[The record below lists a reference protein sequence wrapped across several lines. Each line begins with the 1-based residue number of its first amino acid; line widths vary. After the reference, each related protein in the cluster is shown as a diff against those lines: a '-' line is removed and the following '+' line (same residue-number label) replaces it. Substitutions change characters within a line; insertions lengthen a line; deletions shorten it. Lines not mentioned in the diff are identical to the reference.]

1 MAVNAPTLPF
11 SALRLR
17 IGVDLGRT
25 PDGKIAVHAVALR
38 GTRVRWHAEQLLSPE
53 EPLSRS
59 LGVFLSGLPGSRAWL
74 PRHVAVALG
83 PSFVQLKRLPG
94 LPPLTDRR
102 ELGAAVRTNAAR
114 FFLRNGVPLA
124 TSTLRVDGPG
134 LAWGAATER
143 PVLDEIAAACRSAGL
158 RLTAVVPTGAV
169 LGAITTGYAIGDADG
184 VSTTVA
190 WQDGTDRYG
199 FTYLHGQLVAS
210 QRSPRAIS
218 TPTTTVALTSTRP
231 AHSVGR
237 AFAGAYGAAIA
248 WRGEPVAWHP
258 AYDPAL
264 PANRRARVRAWSVLV
279 IALVAALATP
289 GLSATLSA
297 RRAAAHV
304 RAGAVHR
311 RTALATRDSLARAT
325 AALAQVTQFSAT
337 RRPAT
342 FTLRALT
349 NALPKG
355 SALLALQIDSAGGTL
370 VALAP
375 KTAALVAALASDPF
389 LGNVEVVGPVTRESV
404 PGTPVSGSPTP
415 PPRDVERVTVRFRFA
430 KASP

>member
-1 MAVNAPTLPF
+1 V
-11 SALRLR
+11 
-17 IGVDLGRT
+17 G
-25 PDGKIAVHAVALR
+25 
-38 GTRVRWHAEQLLSPE
+38 WHAEQLLSPD

-59 LGVFLSGLPGSRAWL
+59 LGVFLAGLPGGRAWL

-83 PSFVQLKRLPG
+83 PSFAQLKRLPG
-94 LPPLTDRR
+94 LPPLTGQR

-124 TSTLRVDGPG
+124 TSTLRVDAPG
-134 LAWGAATER
+134 VAWGAATER

-158 RLTAVVPTGAV
+158 RLTTVVPTGAV
-169 LGAITTGYAIGDADG
+169 LGAITTGYAIDDADD

-190 WQDGTDRYG
+190 WHDGADRYG
-199 FTYLHGQLVAS
+199 FTYLHGHLVAS
-210 QRSPRAIS
+210 QRSPRAIAS
-218 TPTTTVALTSTRP
+218 PADSVALTSIRP
-231 AHSVGR
+231 AHTVGR

-248 WRGEPVAWHP
+248 WRGEPVAWQP
-258 AYDPAL
+258 TYDPAL
-264 PANRRARVRAWSVLV
+264 PANRRARVLALGAFV

-297 RRAAAHV
+297 RGAVAHLH
-304 RAGAVHR
+304 AGAVHR

-325 AALAQVTQFSAT
+325 AALTQVTQFAAT

-349 NALPKG
+349 NALSKG
-355 SALLALQIDSAGGTL
+355 SALLALQIDTAGGTL

-375 KTAALVAALASDPF
+375 QTAALVTALAADPF
-389 LGNVEVVGPVTRESV
+389 LGSVEVVGPVTRESV
-404 PGTPVSGSPTP
+404 PGIPVSGSPTP
-415 PPRDVERVTVRFRFA
+415 APRDIERVTVRFRFA
-430 KASP
+430 TASP

>member
-1 MAVNAPTLPF
+1 MTAPSLPF

-25 PDGKIAVHAVALR
+25 AEGQIAAHAVALR
-38 GTRVRWHAEQLLSPE
+38 GTRVRWHAEQLLSPD

-59 LGVFLSGLPGSRAWL
+59 LGVFLSGLPGNRAWL

-134 LAWGAATER
+134 IAWGAATER
-143 PVLDEIAAACRSAGL
+143 PILDEIADACRSAGL
-158 RLTAVVPTGAV
+158 GLATVVPTGTV
-169 LGAITTGYAIGDADG
+169 LGAITTGYSIGDADG

-190 WQDGTDRYG
+190 WQDGADRYG
-199 FTYLHGQLVAS
+199 FTYLRGQLIAS
-210 QRSPRAIS
+210 HRSPRANS
-218 TPTTTVALTSTRP
+218 TPTDSVALTSTRP
-231 AHSVGR
+231 AHTVGR

-264 PANRRARVRAWSVLV
+264 PANRRARVLAWSALV
-279 IALVAALATP
+279 VALVAALATP

-297 RRAAAHV
+297 RRTAAHV
-304 RAGAVHR
+304 RAGAVQR

-325 AALAQVTQFSAT
+325 AALSQVTLFAAT

-355 SALLALQIDSAGGTL
+355 SALLALQIDTAGGTL

-375 KTAALVAALASDPF
+375 KTAVLVAALAADPF

-415 PPRDVERVTVRFRFA
+415 SRREAERVTVRFRFA
-430 KASP
+430 KASQ